1 LRLTASWKPFRP
13 AKEVYVS
20 HLSPAGWSANAGK
33 VVGGHCMNLAA
44 LRRVF
49 IRMGHLCKK
58 LLLNADEALQAE

>member
-1 LRLTASWKPFRP
+1 
-13 AKEVYVS
+13 
-20 HLSPAGWSANAGK
+20 
-33 VVGGHCMNLAA
+33 MNLAA